1 MKKLIRLIVGC
12 LAAINVFMLTAFA
25 AIPSPEVY
33 TSVGEKSNLCEKSL
47 MQEEETFL
55 MLQM

>member
-33 TSVGEKSNLCEKSL
+33 TSDYPQQSLHREFYPVGHYL
-47 MQEEETFL
+47 
-55 MLQM
+55 

>member
-25 AIPSPEVY
+25 AIPSPEAY
-33 TSVGEKSNLCEKSL
+33 PSLGEKSNLC
-47 MQEEETFL
+47 
-55 MLQM
+55 